1 MKFERVFIENIP
13 AHLTP
18 LIGREQEVASVH
30 VLLQHP
36 EIRLLTLTG
45 TGGVGKTRLGQ
56 QVATDVQML
65 FADGVYF
72 VPLASIRE
80 SALVVPAIAQTL
92 GLKEAGNRF
101 LPDLLKAHLQ
111 DKDLLL
117 LLDNFEQVL
126 EAGPALTEL
135 LMDCPRLKMLVTSRA
150 VLHISGEH
158 EFPVPPLALPD
169 LNRLPKTEN
178 LPQYA
183 AVALFLQRA
192 RTIKSNFQMTDTNAR
207 EIVEICARLDGLPLA
222 IELAVAR
229 LKLLTPQALLA
240 RLEHRLKV
248 LNSGAKDLP
257 ARQQMLWN
265 TITWSYDL
273 LDANEQHLFRQLSV
287 FVGGCTLEAVEEV
300 CDSVG
305 KLTLSVLD
313 GVASLIDKSMLQTE
327 QEDDEPRLMM
337 LETIHEYGR
346 ERLKTSGEI
355 EIARQA
361 HAAYYLAFAE
371 KVELHLIGTEQKK
384 WLTRLERDHENLR
397 IALDWL
403 LQHGDDGVKKSLRL
417 SVALWR
423 FWQAHGHLSE
433 GCNTLERVLRE
444 SAKFKDI
451 PTALRAR
458 AMNAAGMLMG
468 LQGNYRQA
476 EAFCEQALV
485 IFRANGDKRGI
496 ATSLNILGQ
505 IAGWK
510 SNYER
515 ASLLTEEALALFR
528 EVDDKWGIASSLNIL
543 ATMAL
548 NQGEYV
554 KAHTFAD
561 EGLALSKKID
571 DAGGTAHAL
580 WLLATVIFFK
590 GDHAKAHLLLTQ
602 SLELSRQIDEKR
614 SLADALVLLGYVA
627 FFQGG
632 YDAMRP
638 SLEEGLA
645 LHREVGDQRGIA
657 LALYGL
663 GWVALGQGNYVKAR
677 TLYEESL
684 TIMRKLGH
692 QWFVAL
698 CLEGLAGV
706 VAVQGKPA
714 WAVRLCGVAETLRT
728 SISAAMPPTAQ
739 VIYEQT
745 MAAARAHL
753 GEKAVAEILAE
764 GRMMTIEQVLVGG
777 QSESLTEP
785 FAVISQPPLPQTKLP
800 GIYPHGLTAREV
812 EVLRLVAQGL
822 TDGQIGKQLVI
833 SPRTVNTHLTSI
845 YGKIGASSRS
855 TATRYAIEQNL
866 I

>member
-1 MKFERVFIENIP
+1 MKFERLIIENIP

-18 LIGREQEVASVH
+18 LIGREQEVASVRS
-30 VLLQHP
+30 LLQSP

-72 VPLASIRE
+72 VPLAFISE
-80 SALVVPAIAQTL
+80 PALVVPTIAQAL
-92 GLKEAGNRF
+92 GLKEAGDRF
-101 LPDLLKAHLQ
+101 LSDLLKAFLQ
-111 DKDLLL
+111 EKNLLL
-117 LLDNFEQVL
+117 LLDNFEQVV
-126 EAGPALTEL
+126 EAGAVLAEL

-150 VLHISGEH
+150 VLHVGGEH

-169 LNRLPKTEN
+169 LNRLPETEN
-178 LPQYA
+178 LPRYA

-192 RTIKSNFQMTDTNAR
+192 RTIKPDFQLTNTNAR
-207 EIVEICARLDGLPLA
+207 EIAEICARLDGLPLA
-222 IELAVAR
+222 IELSVAR
-229 LKLLTPQALLA
+229 LKLLTPRALLA
-240 RLEHRLKV
+240 RLEHRLEV
-248 LNSGAKDLP
+248 LNSGARDLP
-257 ARQQMLWN
+257 ARQRMLWN

-273 LDANEQHLFRQLSV
+273 LDADEQHLFRQLSV

-300 CDSVG
+300 CASVG
-305 KLTLSVLD
+305 KLMLPVLD
-313 GVASLIDKSMLQTE
+313 GIASLVDKSMLQTE
-327 QEDDEPRLMM
+327 QEDDELRLRM
-337 LETIHEYGR
+337 LETIHEYAR
-346 ERLKTSGEI
+346 ERLKTSGEM
-355 EIARQA
+355 EVARQA
-361 HAAYYLAFAE
+361 HAMYYLTLAE
-371 KVELHLIGTEQKK
+371 KVEPYLIGTEQKK
-384 WLTRLERDHENLR
+384 WLARLEQDHENLR
-397 IALDWL
+397 TALDWL
-403 LQHGDDGVKKSLRL
+403 MQHGDGGVEKALRL
-417 SVALWR
+417 STALWR

-433 GCNTLERVLRE
+433 GCNTLERLLRE
-444 SAKFKDI
+444 SAKIKSI
-451 PTALRAR
+451 PTSLRAR
-458 AMNAAGMLMG
+458 AMNAVGMLMG

-476 EAFCEQALV
+476 EAFCEEALA
-485 IFRANGDKRGI
+485 IFRANDDKRGI

-505 IAGWK
+505 ISGWK
-510 SNYER
+510 SNYGR
-515 ASLLTEEALALFR
+515 ASSLTEEALALFR
-528 EVDDKWGIASSLNIL
+528 EVDDKWGIASSLDVL

-554 KAHTFAD
+554 KAYVCAD
-561 EGLALSKKID
+561 EGLALSKTIG

-657 LALYGL
+657 LGLYGL
-663 GWVALGQGNYVKAR
+663 GWVALGQGNYAAAR
-677 TLYEESL
+677 SLYEESL
-684 TIMRKLGH
+684 TIMRQLGH

-714 WAVRLCGVAETLRT
+714 WAVRLCGVAESIRT
-728 SISAAMPPTAQ
+728 AIGAVMPPTAR

-745 MAAARAHL
+745 MAAARAQL
-753 GEKAVAEILAE
+753 SEKAVTEILTE
-764 GRMMTIEQVLVGG
+764 GRMMTIEQVLMGG
-777 QSESLTEP
+777 QSEALTEP
-785 FAVISQPPLPQTKLP
+785 FPPISQPPLSQTKLA
-800 GIYPHGLTAREV
+800 GIYPDGLTAREV